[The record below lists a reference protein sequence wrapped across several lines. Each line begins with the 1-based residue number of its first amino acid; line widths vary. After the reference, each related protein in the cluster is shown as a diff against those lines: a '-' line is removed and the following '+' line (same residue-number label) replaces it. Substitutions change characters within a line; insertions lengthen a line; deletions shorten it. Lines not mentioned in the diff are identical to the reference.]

1 MTISAARDERRGVGL
16 LAFVSIGIL
25 LASLMIGAH
34 ASPAAAVD
42 QSADCLRP
50 LDIVMVIDRSGSMAE
65 VTGTQSRLQWAKDAA
80 NNLVN
85 GLDAQG
91 GVGGSGLHQV
101 GLSTYGNDTT
111 TRNIQLGSSG
121 AAAIHAAI
129 NGPTPNGNTPL
140 RQGMAEG
147 ADNMADG
154 DRVAV
159 DGVAV
164 LHVLIFLSDGRP
176 NPDSLA
182 PGSRPSASDIAAYLA
197 AADQTY
203 GIAIGPAGQGNA
215 TTAPDLALMNAIS
228 SPPGSSNG
236 SGDFVG
242 GNYRHVVDAASLP
255 NLFASIKDE
264 LLCGDIQIEK
274 TPDPAG
280 PVDAGTSVTYSY
292 AVTNDGQ
299 TPLKNV
305 VVTDDF
311 CSPVGY
317 VSGDDGDSLLEHGET
332 WNYSCSMDLDQ
343 TTTNTACAAGD
354 FIGGGH
360 DSACADVTV
369 EVNPPKQPAIKIEKS
384 ADATGTVL
392 PGALV
397 TYTYKVTNTGDT
409 GLSNLEVTDLISGT
423 SNVACDV
430 DSSDY
435 SGDDN
440 HNAILDVGET
450 WTFTCSTA
458 LQVTTSNEAC
468 VVADVGDR
476 APQLL
481 ADLAPAQTVEDCDEE
496 KVEVSQSPSP
506 SQSAEQSVEAGTGTP
521 QESQPDTAAN
531 VLSGGS
537 LPTIVFTFVL
547 IGSLT
552 GLALTN
558 VWALRRGR

>member
-1 MTISAARDERRGVGL
+1 M
-16 LAFVSIGIL
+16 LA
-25 LASLMIGAH
+25 
-34 ASPAAAVD
+34 
-42 QSADCLRP
+42 
-50 LDIVMVIDRSGSMAE
+50 
-65 VTGTQSRLQWAKDAA
+65 
-80 NNLVN
+80 
-85 GLDAQG
+85 
-91 GVGGSGLHQV
+91 
-101 GLSTYGNDTT
+101 
-111 TRNIQLGSSG
+111 
-121 AAAIHAAI
+121 
-129 NGPTPNGNTPL
+129 
-140 RQGMAEG
+140 
-147 ADNMADG
+147 G

-159 DGVAV
+159 DGVSV

-182 PGSRPSASDIAAYLA
+182 PGSRPSPGDITAYLA

-215 TTAPDLALMNAIS
+215 TTAPDLPLMNAIS
-228 SPPGSSNG
+228 SPTGSSNG
-236 SGDFVG
+236 SGDFSG

-264 LLCGDIQIEK
+264 LLCGDIQIDK

-292 AVTNDGQ
+292 DVSNDGD
-299 TPLKNV
+299 TPLSNV

-317 VSGDDGDSLLEHGET
+317 LSGDDGDHLLEKGET
-332 WNYSCSMDLDQ
+332 WKYSCTMDLAE
-343 TTTNTACAAGD
+343 TTTNTACADGD

-360 DSACADVTV
+360 DSACAEVTV
-369 EVNPPKQPAIKIEKS
+369 EVNPPKQPAIKIAKS
-384 ADATGTVL
+384 SDADGTVL
-392 PGALV
+392 PGTLV
-397 TYTYKVTNTGDT
+397 TYTYEVTNTGDT
-409 GLSNLEVTDLISGT
+409 DLSNVEVTDLISG
-423 SNVACDV
+423 SAVVACDV

-435 SGDDN
+435 SGDGN

-458 LQVTTSNEAC
+458 LQVTTANDAC

-481 ADLAPAQTVEDCDEE
+481 ADLAPAQTVEDCDDEN
-496 KVEVSQSPSP
+496 VEVSQSPSP
-506 SQSAEQSVEAGTGTP
+506 EQTVEAGTGTP

-531 VLSGGS
+531 TLSAGS
-537 LPTIVFTFVL
+537 LPTIVFSFL
-547 IGSLT
+547 LLGSLAA
-552 GLALTN
+552 LALAN

>member
-1 MTISAARDERRGVGL
+1 ML
-16 LAFVSIGIL
+16 
-25 LASLMIGAH
+25 GAH

-42 QSADCLRP
+42 QAANCERP
-50 LDIVMVIDRSGSMAE
+50 LDIVMIIDRSGSMAE
-65 VTGTQSRLQWAKDAA
+65 ITGGKSRLQWAKDAA

-101 GLSTYGNDTT
+101 GLSTYGNDGV
-111 TRNIQLGSSG
+111 TRNIQLGSSI
-121 AAAIHAAI
+121 AAAVHTAI
-129 NGPTPNGNTPL
+129 NAPSPNGNTPL

-147 ADNMADG
+147 ADNMLDG

-182 PGSRPSASDIAAYLA
+182 PGSRPSGPGAGSDINNYLA

-228 SPPGSSNG
+228 SPTGSSNG

-255 NLFASIKDE
+255 NLFASIQQE
-264 LLCGDIQIEK
+264 LLCGDIQITK

-305 VVTDDF
+305 IVTDDF
-311 CSPVGY
+311 CSPVDY

-360 DSACADVTV
+360 DSACAEVTV

-397 TYTYKVTNTGDT
+397 TYTYEVTNTGDT

-423 SNVACDV
+423 NDVACAV
-430 DSSDY
+430 DSSAY

-440 HNAILDVGET
+440 HNAILDIGET
-450 WTFTCSTA
+450 WTFTCSTS
-458 LQVTTSNEAC
+458 LQVTTANEAC

-481 ADLAPAQTVEDCDEE
+481 ADIAPAQTVEDCDDE

-506 SQSAEQSVEAGTGTP
+506 EQTVEAGTGTP

-537 LPTIVFTFVL
+537 LPTIVFSFVL
-547 IGSLT
+547 LGSLT
-552 GLALTN
+552 ALALTN

>member
-1 MTISAARDERRGVGL
+1 
-16 LAFVSIGIL
+16 
-25 LASLMIGAH
+25 MIGAH
-34 ASPAAAVD
+34 ASPAAAV
-42 QSADCLRP
+42 QAADCERP
-50 LDIVMVIDRSGSMAE
+50 LDIVMIIDRSGSMAE
-65 VTGTQSRLQWAKDAA
+65 ITGGKSRLQWAKDAA

-101 GLSTYGNDTT
+101 GLSTYGNNSV
-111 TRNIQLGSSG
+111 TRNIQLGSSLP
-121 AAAIHAAI
+121 AAIHAAI
-129 NGPTPNGNTPL
+129 NAPTPNGNTPL
-140 RQGMAEG
+140 RQGMDDG
-147 ADNMADG
+147 RLNMLAG

-182 PGSRPSASDIAAYLA
+182 PGSRPSPGDITAYLA

-228 SPPGSSNG
+228 SPTGSSNG
-236 SGDFVG
+236 SGDFTG

-255 NLFASIKDE
+255 NLFASIQQE

-292 AVTNDGQ
+292 AVSNDGQ
-299 TPLKNV
+299 TPLTNV

-311 CSPVGY
+311 CSPVDY
-317 VSGDDGDSLLEHGET
+317 VSGDDGDQLLENGET
-332 WNYSCSMDLDQ
+332 WNYSCSMELDE
-343 TTTNTACAAGD
+343 TTTNTACADGD

-360 DSACADVTV
+360 DSACAEVTV

-384 ADATGTVL
+384 ADANGTVL
-392 PGALV
+392 PGTLV
-397 TYTYKVTNTGDT
+397 TYTYAVTNTGDT
-409 GLSNLEVTDLISGT
+409 ALSNVEVTDLVSGKVD
-423 SNVACDV
+423 VACAV

-458 LQVTTSNEAC
+458 LQVTTANEAC

-481 ADLAPAQTVEDCDEE
+481 ADIAPAQTVEDCDDE

-506 SQSAEQSVEAGTGTP
+506 EQSVEAGTGTP

-537 LPTIVFTFVL
+537 LPTIVFSFVL
-547 IGSLT
+547 LGSLT
-552 GLALTN
+552 ALALTN